1 MNNIQIVMVY
11 FLFVCEEQTRVVAI
25 CIDKCEHVLGVVHS
39 IPARDQLNVTVTE
52 EEDAILTCSP
62 TVPHFL
68 FGKLKS

>member
-1 MNNIQIVMVY
+1 MY
-11 FLFVCEEQTRVVAI
+11 S
-25 CIDKCEHVLGVVHS
+25 IDKCEHVLGVVHS

-52 EEDAILTCSP
+52 EEDAILICNP